1 MRSHSFLNF
10 IFNVIREK
18 HELYVLSFFLSLTSI
33 QKPVK
38 LFKAKVSLPSSQLFV
53 TSLLIYILGVNS
65 KRPIKGKRKEK
76 KKK

>member
-1 MRSHSFLNF
+1 MRSHSFLNY
-10 IFNVIREK
+10 IFNVVREK
-18 HELYVLSFFLSLTSI
+18 HELYVLSFSLTSI